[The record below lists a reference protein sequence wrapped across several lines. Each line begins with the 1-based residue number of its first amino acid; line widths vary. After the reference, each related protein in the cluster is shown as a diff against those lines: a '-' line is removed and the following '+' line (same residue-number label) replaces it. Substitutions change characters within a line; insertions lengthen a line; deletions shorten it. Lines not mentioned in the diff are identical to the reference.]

1 MEKRYVSLG
10 DDIARLVGELLKNP
24 ETGVSLGG
32 GLRKVR
38 LSIESK
44 GKGKRGGGRVITF
57 TVVTSQ
63 VSTDLFLITIYDK
76 SEQDTIS
83 LETIDSLL
91 IKNGLI

>member
-1 MEKRYVSLG
+1 MKKRYVSLG

-38 LSIESK
+38 LSIES
-44 GKGKRGGGRVITF
+44 KGKRGGGRVITF